1 MSGSRG
7 LKSCYLPDSLL
18 SEMGLGLL
26 VTQHSPAWLTDALRA
41 EPRDGTGWA
50 FTAASPHHTA
60 QHPPAGHTHRHRPHS
75 EPSGLTAGP
84 SWPGGCVGTT
94 T

>member
-1 MSGSRG
+1 MSIPRGAEAEWTRCRERFVGFCLSPKGWSGWLLGLLPLLEGERSDIPMSGSRG

-41 EPRDGTGWA
+41 EP
-50 FTAASPHHTA
+50 
-60 QHPPAGHTHRHRPHS
+60 
-75 EPSGLTAGP
+75 
-84 SWPGGCVGTT
+84 
-94 T
+94 